1 MLTTEAQRA
10 EARRLVDLDAR
21 GRLIESVALAL
32 RIGEDQE
39 AAMSDL
45 TRMDREFVEGLS
57 AGLSQSGL
65 RIEVE
70 TTEPDG

>member
-10 EARRLVDLDAR
+10 EARRLVELDAR

-32 RIGEDQE
+32 RSGEDQE

-45 TRMDREFVEGLS
+45 ARMDRDMVEWIS
-57 AGLSQSGL
+57 AGLGEVDL
-65 RIEVE
+65 RSESE
-70 TTEPDG
+70 G

>member
-45 TRMDREFVEGLS
+45 VRLDRDMVEWIS
-57 AGLSQSGL
+57 AGLGEGDL

-70 TTEPDG
+70 TAEPGG

>member
-39 AAMSDL
+39 AAMAELARIDQEMVEWIS
-45 TRMDREFVEGLS
+45 EGLGEGS
-57 AGLSQSGL
+57 L
-65 RIEVE
+65 RVGGE
-70 TTEPDG
+70 G